1 MQGDHAQTELMHW
14 PMRLLLQG
22 LTARD
27 ETKVRRY
34 LSLGQQRL
42 KHAWQLVPDGD
53 AEVVL
58 VDGFELDTVR
68 GMLDPPLVTLHLLDA
83 KLDAKATAWRAARP
97 QQTLLA
103 TPLQYEALM
112 AALEHAESRI
122 GPATI
127 RPGSLRSLSECPP
140 VMATAGCR
148 FKLRTWPPAGLLSD
162 DKDSRRLSSF
172 LVAESLDIDTL
183 ARLSNVATDRC
194 LAFIARMAGAQLL
207 DVESE
212 TDPAGKPRP
221 AQRTPPKGPGRLAR
235 WFQRLGA
242 GR

>member
-1 MQGDHAQTELMHW
+1 MQGDHAETELMQW

-68 GMLDPPLVTLHLLDA
+68 GMLDAPLVTLHLLDA
-83 KLDAKATAWRAARP
+83 SLDAKATAWRAARP
-97 QQTLLA
+97 HQTLLA

-112 AALEHAESRI
+112 VALEHAEARI
-122 GPATI
+122 GPATL
-127 RPGSLRSLSECPP
+127 RPGSLRGLSECPP

-148 FKLRTWPPAGLLSD
+148 FKLRAWPPAGLLSD
-162 DKDSRRLSSF
+162 DKDSRRLASF
-172 LVAESLDIDTL
+172 LVAECLNIDTL

-207 DVESE
+207 DVESDGDP
-212 TDPAGKPRP
+212 TDRRGHARR
-221 AQRTPPKGPGRLAR
+221 AAPKAPGRLAR
-235 WFQRLGA
+235 WFQRLGS